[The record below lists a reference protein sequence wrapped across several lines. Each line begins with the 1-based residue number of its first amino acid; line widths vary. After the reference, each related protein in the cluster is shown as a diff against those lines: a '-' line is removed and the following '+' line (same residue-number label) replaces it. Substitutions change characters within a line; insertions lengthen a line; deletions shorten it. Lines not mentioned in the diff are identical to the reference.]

1 MSDPSNRPPSAS
13 PPPAATSRLP
23 PDDSIRRRVKGE
35 IRKRMR
41 GLRNTLPADACA
53 KRSAAIID
61 RLLAHPA
68 LATARRVALF
78 WPIEARHEVDLRP
91 LDAALRARGVTVAY
105 PAIDPETRVMDFR
118 SGFDPSA
125 MEEQGMGFREPP
137 AGATVAAR
145 GDLDVV
151 VVPALAV
158 DPRGHRIGYG
168 AGFYDRALPL
178 YAPPA
183 VTIAVAF
190 DFQLTAEVAV
200 TEGDV
205 AVQWI
210 VTDTRTL
217 AAEPDA
223 EPEPGA

>member
-1 MSDPSNRPPSAS
+1 MSDPPNLPPSGSPPHGADAS
-13 PPPAATSRLP
+13 PSGLP
-23 PDDSIRRRVKGE
+23 PEDYIRRRVKAE

-41 GLRNTLPADACA
+41 GLRSTLPADACA
-53 KRSAAIID
+53 KRSAAILE
-61 RLLAHPA
+61 RLEAHPA
-68 LATARRVALF
+68 LQAARRVALF

-91 LDAALRARGVTVAY
+91 LDAALRARGVSVAY

-118 SGFDPSA
+118 SGFDPSV

-137 AGATVAAR
+137 PGATVAAR

-151 VVPALAV
+151 IVPALAV

-183 VTIAVAF
+183 ITIAVAF
-190 DFQLTAEVAV
+190 DFQLVAEVAQ

-205 AVQWI
+205 PVQFV

-217 AAEPDA
+217 TAEP
-223 EPEPGA
+223 